1 MEMFTGQS
9 WFQIVGEIVFMF
21 TVLTGALPD
30 RWVQKIPV
38 LGTVWPIFNWLAG
51 NIFNNISQKFGIDG
65 CQMIELKGFEKN
77 QGPET
82 VTRNGEKNPKKDQV
96 PGLEKTDEKAM
107 A

>member
-1 MEMFTGQS
+1 MNMEMFADQS

-51 NIFNNISQKFGIDG
+51 NIFNNINHPKGMAARAEVEEEIDKAKAKVRQRVG
-65 CQMIELKGFEKN
+65 MPDVL
-77 QGPET
+77 
-82 VTRNGEKNPKKDQV
+82 D
-96 PGLEKTDEKAM
+96 GL
-107 A
+107 